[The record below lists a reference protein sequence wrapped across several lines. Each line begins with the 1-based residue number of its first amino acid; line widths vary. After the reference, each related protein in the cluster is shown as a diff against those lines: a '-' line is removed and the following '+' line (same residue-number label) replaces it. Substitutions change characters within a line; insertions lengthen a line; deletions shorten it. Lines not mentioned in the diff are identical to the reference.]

1 MRGEKELSENTAMEK
16 APRKKK
22 QNNFFRLF
30 GYAGQYKK
38 FLYLCPVAMIGEV
51 VMEILIPKK
60 IAELIDV
67 AIPACQES
75 GSIARVLA
83 TGGLMVLIAL
93 TSMLFGMAGARL
105 SSVGGMGFGKNL
117 RKALFDKIQTFSFRN
132 IDKFSTASLITRMT
146 TDVNQTQMTVMMSTR
161 MAFRAPIMFAMAL
174 IMTVRMNPSLS
185 VVLLVVVPILACGI
199 LIIMRKGHPRF
210 QLMMKKYDALNAS
223 VQENLIGIRVVKAF
237 VRANH
242 EKKKFGDATDD
253 LTRVQ
258 RSAERVVLCM
268 SPMMQILINGSI
280 VVVLW
285 LGAKQIVGGTMMTG
299 DLFAYITY
307 MIQIL
312 SSLMMVSFLFLGF
325 IMSRASMA
333 RIVEVLDEE
342 PEIHDPKADGE
353 LPRTNVEN
361 GAIDFE
367 NVGFSYGG
375 DTDNLVLQNVN
386 LHIRSGETIGV
397 IGGTGSAKT
406 TLVSLIPRLYDVTT
420 GTLKVGGHDVRE
432 YDMHALRDQVSMVLQ
447 KNVLFSGT
455 IKENLRWGD
464 ENATDEEIAAACKAA
479 AADEFIRSFP
489 DGYET
494 DLGQG
499 GVNVSGGQK
508 QRLCIARALLKKPKI
523 MILDDATSAVDTA
536 TDARIRE
543 ALRTAMPET
552 TKIIIAQRITSVM
565 DADRIVVLNDGQ
577 ITDVGTHDEL
587 MKTSEIY
594 RDVYLSQ
601 QKGVA

>member
-1 MRGEKELSENTAMEK
+1 MSVTQEGVN
-16 APRKKK
+16 APQKKK

-30 GYAGQYKK
+30 GYAGKFKK
-38 FLYLCPVAMIGEV
+38 FLYLCPVAMVGEV
-51 VMEILIPKK
+51 VMEILIPLK

-67 AIPACQES
+67 AIPACKES
-75 GSIARVLA
+75 GSIAQVLA

-93 TSMLFGMAGARL
+93 ISMLFGMAGARL

-117 RKALFDKIQTFSFRN
+117 RKALFDKIQRFSFRN

-161 MAFRAPIMFAMAL
+161 MAFRAPIMFIMAL
-174 IMTVRMNPSLS
+174 VMTVRMNASLS

-237 VRANH
+237 VRAEH

-268 SPMMQILINGSI
+268 SPMMQLLINGSI
-280 VVVLW
+280 VVVVW

-307 MIQIL
+307 LIQIL

-325 IMSRASMA
+325 IISRASMA

-342 PEIHDPKADGE
+342 PEIHDPEADGV
-353 LPRTNVEN
+353 LPRTEVKSGE
-361 GAIDFE
+361 IEFE
-367 NVGFSYGG
+367 NVGFSYT
-375 DTDNLVLQNVN
+375 DDKDNLVLQNVN
-386 LHIRSGETIGV
+386 LHIRSGETIGI

-406 TLVSLIPRLYDVTT
+406 TLVSLIPRLYDTT
-420 GTLKVGGHDVRE
+420 VGTLKVGGYDVKE

-447 KNVLFSGT
+447 KNVLFSGS
-455 IKENLRWGD
+455 IKDNLRWGNQD
-464 ENATDEEIAAACKAA
+464 ATDEEIAAACRAA

-577 ITDVGTHDEL
+577 ITNVGTHDEL

>member
-1 MRGEKELSENTAMEK
+1 MSVTQEGVN
-16 APRKKK
+16 APQKKK

-30 GYAGQYKK
+30 GYAGKFKK
-38 FLYLCPVAMIGEV
+38 FLYLCPVAMVGEV
-51 VMEILIPKK
+51 VMEILIPLK

-67 AIPACQES
+67 AIPACKES
-75 GSIARVLA
+75 GSIAQVLA

-93 TSMLFGMAGARL
+93 ISMLFGMAGARL

-117 RKALFDKIQTFSFRN
+117 RKALFDKIQRFSFRN

-161 MAFRAPIMFAMAL
+161 MAFRAPIMFIMAL
-174 IMTVRMNPSLS
+174 VMTVRMNASLS

-237 VRANH
+237 VRAEH

-285 LGAKQIVGGTMMTG
+285 LGAKQIVGGAMMTG

-312 SSLMMVSFLFLGF
+312 SSLMMISFLFLGF

-342 PEIHDPKADGE
+342 PEIHDPEADGV
-353 LPRTNVEN
+353 LPRTEVKSGE
-361 GAIDFE
+361 IEFE
-367 NVGFSYGG
+367 NVGFSYT
-375 DTDNLVLQNVN
+375 DDKDNLVLQNVN
-386 LHIRSGETIGV
+386 LHIRSGETIGI

-406 TLVSLIPRLYDVTT
+406 TLVSLIPRLYDTT
-420 GTLKVGGHDVRE
+420 VGTLKVGGYDVKE

-447 KNVLFSGT
+447 KNVLFSGS
-455 IKENLRWGD
+455 IKDNLRWGNQD
-464 ENATDEEIAAACKAA
+464 ATDEEIAAACRAA